1 MRTPGPISASEDER
15 RGLVRSILAR
25 SLERGTFVVPRLP
38 EAAVRIVELREDAH
52 AQQLADVI
60 KADPALAMYGQRRAG
75 PLSVA
80 VTWRGASTIVLA
92 MKNSTFVN
100 HPPEV
105 EVPADNRPLVAPIYQ
120 SVKFSFDD
128 VAETLRY
135 SRGDR
140 PGFYYSRTSNPTLR
154 QLELTLAKLQGRDD
168 CLLVGSG
175 VATIAA
181 AALALCKQGDHV
193 LAFVESYGPTRY
205 LVQHLLAKYGVTH
218 TLLSIEDRAGIE
230 RVLAGTPTRLVLFES
245 PTNPVTKIADIEH
258 LTAHARR
265 AGALTVLDNTFAG
278 FHNHGGYDI
287 DIFLHSLTKYASGH
301 GDVMGGAIIA
311 RGELIAGMRKDIVSM
326 GPTLDP
332 HAAFLIQ
339 RGMRTYFLRYERQC
353 SNALCVSSFLEG
365 HRRVKNVFYPGLESH
380 PQHPLARRQM
390 SDFGTVVTLE
400 LEGGFNEGALFAESL
415 QLFSISASL
424 GSAES
429 LVMPPQLLAGGEYT
443 AAQRAASLI
452 TRGTVRLS
460 IGLEDE
466 EDLVEDVAQALD
478 KAFI

>member
-1 MRTPGPISASEDER
+1 ME
-15 RGLVRSILAR
+15 
-25 SLERGTFVVPRLP
+25 
-38 EAAVRIVELREDAH
+38 
-52 AQQLADVI
+52 
-60 KADPALAMYGQRRAG
+60 
-75 PLSVA
+75 
-80 VTWRGASTIVLA
+80 
-92 MKNSTFVN
+92 KNTLVN
-100 HPPEV
+100 HPPDV
-105 EVPADNRPLVAPIYQ
+105 PLPADNRPLVAPIYQ

-128 VAETLRY
+128 TEETLRY
-135 SRGDR
+135 LRGGR
-140 PGFYYSRTSNPTLR
+140 EGFYYSRSANPTLK
-154 QLELTLAKLQGRDD
+154 QLQLLLARLQGRDD
-168 CLLVGSG
+168 CLLTGSG

-181 AALALCKQGDHV
+181 SLLSLCKQGDHI

-205 LVQHLLAKYGVTH
+205 IVQHLLAKFGVTH
-218 TLLSIEDRAGIE
+218 TLLSIEDLAGIE
-230 RVLAGTPTRLVLFES
+230 RVLREVPTRLVVFES

-258 LTAHARR
+258 LTGHARR

-278 FHNHGGYDI
+278 FHNHGAYDI

-311 RGELIAGMRKDIVSM
+311 RGELIAGMRKDIGTM

-353 SNALCVSSFLEG
+353 ANALAASLFLES
-365 HRRVKNVFYPGLESH
+365 HPRVKRVHYPGLGSH

-400 LEGGFNEGALFAESL
+400 LDGGFEEGARFAEAL
-415 QLFSISASL
+415 QYFSISASV
-424 GSAES
+424 GSTES
-429 LVMPPQLLAGGEYT
+429 LVMPPQLLASHEYT
-443 AAQRAASLI
+443 AEQRAASLV

-466 EDLVEDVAQALD
+466 ADLIQDLGQALD
-478 KAFI
+478 KAFL